1 MRSCNVSQ
9 PMHPSATIAPA
20 IRPARLKGVAV
31 RITHSRVS
39 AHSKKSTEA
48 VRVLLDEYEQLL
60 SDKAP
65 STRVIS
71 LRILRHLIEWVTQ
84 HSGNAGPFQPEMLT
98 QAVVEEY
105 LAYLE
110 QEDFSLHQRTRV
122 KSTLSNF
129 VRFLIEEKRLLQRKP
144 PSLSGLA

>member
-1 MRSCNVSQ
+1 MQ
-9 PMHPSATIAPA
+9 PF
-20 IRPARLKGVAV
+20 
-31 RITHSRVS
+31 
-39 AHSKKSTEA
+39 SKKSTEA

-84 HSGNAGPFQPEMLT
+84 HSANAGPFQPEMLT
-98 QAVVEEY
+98 QAVVQEY

-110 QEDFSLHQRTRV
+110 QEGFSLRQRTRV
-122 KSTLSNF
+122 TSTLSNF
-129 VRFLIEEKRLLQRKP
+129 AQFLIEKK
-144 PSLSGLA
+144 

>member
-1 MRSCNVSQ
+1 MSKKERAMQ
-9 PMHPSATIAPA
+9 PF
-20 IRPARLKGVAV
+20 
-31 RITHSRVS
+31 
-39 AHSKKSTEA
+39 SKKSTEA

>member
-1 MRSCNVSQ
+1 MSKKERAMQ
-9 PMHPSATIAPA
+9 PF
-20 IRPARLKGVAV
+20 
-31 RITHSRVS
+31 
-39 AHSKKSTEA
+39 SKKSTEA

-98 QAVVEEY
+98 QAVVEED

-110 QEDFSLHQRTRV
+110 QEDFSLPQRTPLT
-122 KSTLSNF
+122 SLSSNF
-129 VRFLIEEKRLLQRKP
+129 GPFFVRKKGVF
-144 PSLSGLA
+144 

>member
-1 MRSCNVSQ
+1 MQ
-9 PMHPSATIAPA
+9 PF
-20 IRPARLKGVAV
+20 
-31 RITHSRVS
+31 
-39 AHSKKSTEA
+39 SKKSTEA

-110 QEDFSLHQRTRV
+110 QEDFSLNHRTRV
-122 KSTLSNF
+122 TSTLSNF
-129 VRFLIEEKRLLQRKP
+129 AQFLIGEKRLLLHNP
-144 PSLSGLA
+144 TSLSGLA

>member
-1 MRSCNVSQ
+1 MQ
-9 PMHPSATIAPA
+9 PF
-20 IRPARLKGVAV
+20 
-31 RITHSRVS
+31 
-39 AHSKKSTEA
+39 SKKSTEA

-60 SDKAP
+60 SGKAP

-84 HSGNAGPFQPEMLT
+84 HSANAGPFQPEMLT

>member
-1 MRSCNVSQ
+1 MQ
-9 PMHPSATIAPA
+9 PF
-20 IRPARLKGVAV
+20 
-31 RITHSRVS
+31 
-39 AHSKKSTEA
+39 SKKSTEA

-98 QAVVEEY
+98 QAVVQEY

-110 QEDFSLHQRTRV
+110 QEGFSLRQRTRV
-122 KSTLSNF
+122 TSTLSNF
-129 VRFLIEEKRLLQRKP
+129 AQFLIEKK
-144 PSLSGLA
+144 

>member
-1 MRSCNVSQ
+1 MSKKERAMQ
-9 PMHPSATIAPA
+9 PF
-20 IRPARLKGVAV
+20 
-31 RITHSRVS
+31 
-39 AHSKKSTEA
+39 SKKSTEA

-84 HSGNAGPFQPEMLT
+84 HSANAGPFQPEMLT
-98 QAVVEEY
+98 QAVVQEY

-110 QEDFSLHQRTRV
+110 QEGFSLRQRTRV
-122 KSTLSNF
+122 TSTLSNF
-129 VRFLIEEKRLLQRKP
+129 AQFLIEKK
-144 PSLSGLA
+144 